1 MSLPA
6 KDAFAGYRFHKVL
19 GDGSAGRFEATE
31 SATGEK
37 VVIESLVGDAAAD
50 AEGREWFTWA
60 WEALAGIEHDNL
72 PQVRAVGTAGDAPFA
87 VREPIDG
94 RPLTALLEAD
104 ERIEPAAVRVL
115 ICRMADGLHRAHE
128 AGVIHGGLG
137 PADLIVE
144 PDARGGASGRWI
156 GFGRAEGLRRED
168 IAALGDILNK
178 LLVAERATRG
188 DDGPPEGEDP
198 SMDEAILAMLARVA
212 AAARDGDYRTAAE
225 FRDEVAAGTE
235 QPRGWR
241 RFKGLLRSSG
251 SA

>member
-1 MSLPA
+1 LPA

-31 SATGEK
+31 SASGEK
-37 VVIESLVGDAAAD
+37 VVIESLVGDAATDAD
-50 AEGREWFTWA
+50 AREWFAWA
-60 WEALAGIEHDNL
+60 WDALSGIEHANL
-72 PQVRAVGTAGDAPFA
+72 PQVRAVGEAGEAPFA

-94 RPLTALLEAD
+94 RPLSALLEAE
-104 ERIEPAAVRVL
+104 ERVEPAGMRVL

-128 AGVIHGGLG
+128 AGVIHGALG

-144 PDARGGASGRWI
+144 PEARGGPGGRWI

-178 LLVAERATRG
+178 LLVAERATRPQAEAAE
-188 DDGPPEGEDP
+188 DDGP
-198 SMDEAILAMLARVA
+198 SMDEAIVAMLGRVA
-212 AAARDGDYRTAAE
+212 AAARNGDYRTAAE

-241 RFKGLLRSSG
+241 RFTGMLRG
-251 SA
+251 G